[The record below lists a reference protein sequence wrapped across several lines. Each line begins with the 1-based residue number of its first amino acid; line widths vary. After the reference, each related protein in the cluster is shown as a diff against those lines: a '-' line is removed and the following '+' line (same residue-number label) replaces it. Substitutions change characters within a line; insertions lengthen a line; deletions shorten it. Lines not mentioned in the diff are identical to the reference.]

1 MNAKSVT
8 LKSAS
13 HFSVSTMGS
22 WFGRIMRQVNR
33 HHKATV
39 LQAIDFTRL
48 FLLNVAPAGANSLAG
63 LKQAR
68 QLFGHEFRR
77 LVEHDCS
84 GEAAVG
90 VIKVDGGRMVPEH
103 HPVFALHPRGIGAEI
118 TLDFHQRLGRT
129 GQAGGLGIEQRQ
141 IGRQLFRRVTLGID
155 SCLLYTSDAADDW

>member
-1 MNAKSVT
+1 MQRLGQRHYRHCQQSATKGINAKSIT

-13 HFSVSTMGS
+13 PFSVSTMGS

-33 HHKATV
+33 HHKAAAS
-39 LQAIDFTRL
+39 QEIDFTRL
-48 FLLNVAPAGANSLAG
+48 FLLNVALSVANALPG

-103 HPVFALHPRGIGAEI
+103 HPVIVRHPRGIGAEI
-118 TLDFHQRLGRT
+118 TLDFH
-129 GQAGGLGIEQRQ
+129 
-141 IGRQLFRRVTLGID
+141 
-155 SCLLYTSDAADDW
+155 